1 MSPGALD
8 PWVQR
13 LRSAMLHD
21 SSHHLPWRERRAFYA
36 ALGDHAAARRLRGWL
51 AILSVQRALPVVLT
65 RTPWDPQ
72 PLQDLDA
79 AIRYLRG
86 QAYPLLDGD
95 SLPTELVVQ
104 ASYDASSEG
113 YDHFTDQFHA
123 DASRASAAT
132 HKALLEATGHLD
144 RFEGI
149 QYLHREDGCLT
160 MNGGVALRDDQIT
173 GTDEDWGVLAS
184 VGDTAG
190 AAAVAL
196 ACTSKSARCDP
207 RKLRAFWT
215 WWLDEA
221 LPRACQIARYEP
233 SSAYPR

>member
-1 MSPGALD
+1 MNPDALD

-13 LRSAMLHD
+13 LRNAMLHD
-21 SSHHLPWRERRAFYA
+21 ASHHLPWRERRAFYA
-36 ALGDHAAARRLRGWL
+36 DLGDHAAARRLRGWL
-51 AILSVQRALPVVLT
+51 AILSAQRALPLVLT

-72 PLQDLDA
+72 PLQNLDA
-79 AIRYLRG
+79 SIRYLRG
-86 QAYPLLDGD
+86 EAYPLPNGK

-104 ASYDASSEG
+104 ASYDAVSEG

-149 QYLHREDGCLT
+149 QYLHLENGGLT
-160 MNGGVALRDDQIT
+160 MKGGVALRDDQIAS
-173 GTDEDWGVLAS
+173 TDEDWGVLAA
-184 VGDTAG
+184 VGDAAG

-196 ACTSKSARCDP
+196 ACSSESASCDP
-207 RKLRAFWT
+207 RKLRAYWT

-221 LPRACQIARYEP
+221 LPRARQIARFGQ
-233 SSAYPR
+233 SST